1 MNARSTP
8 TSYAKSILYITDDSL
23 VAAHVKREFGA
34 TFSKQHIAKL
44 RARKVQPR
52 WRNA

>member
-1 MNARSTP
+1 MNPKTTP
-8 TSYAKSILYITDDSL
+8 TAYAKSILYITDDSL
-23 VAAHVKREFGA
+23 IAAHVKREFGA

-52 WRNA
+52 WRSV